1 MIASKVGIT
10 KPSIYYHFKTKEDL
24 ISRTFEHIFRD
35 HHFYTYFKMDLVT
48 KENFIEVL
56 YQGGL
61 EMLPDDNQEHFAM
74 LRVLSEFMIL
84 AEREEL
90 YRMRLMNI
98 QQDFL
103 NGFRDLLLKGV
114 ELGLVPS
121 RNVDY
126 KAHMLALVIDNISRC
141 MMMNF
146 TMDYEGVWKEVVNS
160 VLIKD
165 VSTE

>member
-1 MIASKVGIT
+1 
-10 KPSIYYHFKTKEDL
+10 
-24 ISRTFEHIFRD
+24 
-35 HHFYTYFKMDLVT
+35 MDLVT

-61 EMLPDDNQEHFAM
+61 DMLPDDNQEHFAM

-90 YRMRLMNI
+90 YRMRIMNI

-103 NGFRDLLLKGV
+103 NGFRDLLLKGL

-146 TMDYEGVWKEVVNS
+146 TMDYEEVWKEAVNS
-160 VLIKD
+160 VLIRD
-165 VSTE
+165 VSAD